1 MNCSTWILV
10 FQILSSPFAV
20 GTLYFPPPQSCII
33 LIFYYLI
40 GNYDHYL
47 RTTHSIFVISAETWF
62 GILFIAIV
70 EILPSGVK
78 TSVLGFFLFVMN
90 MVGGNL
96 NVLIDPL
103 SKKIGYT
110 EALFFFWPVLAAT
123 SEFVYKYEIRDH
135 SQIFF
140 GLLGGVLFLV
150 ASIPKRR
157 ERETDEAIRDDSN

>member
-1 MNCSTWILV
+1 MI
-10 FQILSSPFAV
+10 FISSFVLAHPTFA
-20 GTLYFPPPQSCII
+20 
-33 LIFYYLI
+33 
-40 GNYDHYL
+40 
-47 RTTHSIFVISAETWF
+47 ISAETWF

-123 SEFVYKYEIRDH
+123 SKLMPEDH
-135 SQIFF
+135 
-140 GLLGGVLFLV
+140 FLTLR
-150 ASIPKRR
+150 SPK
-157 ERETDEAIRDDSN
+157 

>member
-1 MNCSTWILV
+1 MLAH
-10 FQILSSPFAV
+10 PAFA
-20 GTLYFPPPQSCII
+20 
-33 LIFYYLI
+33 
-40 GNYDHYL
+40 
-47 RTTHSIFVISAETWF
+47 ISAETWF

-123 SEFVYKYEIRDH
+123 SKLMPEDH
-135 SQIFF
+135 
-140 GLLGGVLFLV
+140 FLTLR
-150 ASIPKRR
+150 SPK
-157 ERETDEAIRDDSN
+157 